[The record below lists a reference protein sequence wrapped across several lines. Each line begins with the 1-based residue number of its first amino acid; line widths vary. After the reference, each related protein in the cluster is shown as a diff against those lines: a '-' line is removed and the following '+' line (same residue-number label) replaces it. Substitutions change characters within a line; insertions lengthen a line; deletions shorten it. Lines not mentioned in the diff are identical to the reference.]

1 MERNKIISVVNAKG
15 GVGKTTTALNM
26 GAWLSMFAKCKVL
39 LIDGDGQANLTA
51 CMDIDFS
58 KIKNTLYDLLINED
72 LPIQEAIYHDDKLLC
87 DIIIADE
94 RLNEIDLKLS
104 ATFDRERILSYKLNE
119 IKQNYDYIII
129 DCSPSFNLTT
139 YNSLVASDFLLVPV
153 QSDFLAVRGTSN
165 MIDNIKS
172 KVHKRLNPNLEV
184 LGYFLTMYDS
194 RITTDKSIKDLL
206 KEQFKE
212 KAFDTSIRE
221 NSKIKDSPMV
231 QKSIFEY
238 DKYSNGFYDYYN
250 LMLEVWKR
258 LGGQVNERK

>member
-26 GAWLSMFAKCKVL
+26 GAWLSIFAKCKVL

-51 CMDIDFS
+51 CMNIDFS
-58 KIKNTLYDLLINED
+58 KVKGSLYDLLIDED
-72 LPIQEAIYHDDKLLC
+72 LPVQNVIYHDNNLLC
-87 DIIIADE
+87 DIIVADE

-104 ATFDRERILSYKLNE
+104 ATFDRERLLFYKLNE
-119 IKQNYDYIII
+119 IKENYDYIII

-139 YNSLVASDFLLVPV
+139 YNSLVASDYLIVPV

-165 MIDNIKS
+165 MIDSIKL
-172 KVHKRLNPNLEV
+172 KVQKRLNPDLKI
-184 LGYFLTMYDS
+184 LGYFLTMYDN

-206 KEQFKE
+206 KEQFQE
-212 KAFDTSIRE
+212 KAFETSIRE

-231 QKSIFEY
+231 QKSIFEF
-238 DKYSNGFYDYYN
+238 DKYSNGYTDYYN
-250 LMLEVWKR
+250 LMLEVWQR
-258 LGGQVNERK
+258 LGGSVK